1 MRSAGP
7 AYAIFA
13 LWIVISTSLVVP
25 IMLQAQQNVD
35 ALGSTPPKAVSDKE
49 MEAFVKAYVRYHQIL
64 QEYEPAL
71 RNAQNPKK
79 RDAIQREANSKV
91 KNALEEA
98 GLTSRDYNSLF
109 KAINSNKKLRQ
120 RALKLIEKG
129 RNQS

>member
-13 LWIVISTSLVVP
+13 SWIVISTALVVP

-35 ALGSTPPKAVSDKE
+35 ALGSTPPKAVGDKE
-49 MEAFVKAYVRYHQIL
+49 MKAFVKAYVRYHQIV

-71 RNAQNPKK
+71 RNASNHKK

-98 GLTSRDYNSLF
+98 GLTSGDYNSLF
-109 KAINSNKKLRQ
+109 KAINSNKELRR
-120 RALKLIEKG
+120 RALKLIERG